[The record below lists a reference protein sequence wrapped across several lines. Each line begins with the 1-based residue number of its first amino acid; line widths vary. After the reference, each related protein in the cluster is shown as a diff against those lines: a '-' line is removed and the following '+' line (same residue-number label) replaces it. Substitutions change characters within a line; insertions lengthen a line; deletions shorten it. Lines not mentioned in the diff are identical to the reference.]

1 MTFLKTLA
9 FLLITTFIV
18 IKGNAQTTKAVST
31 PKRYNLLL
39 KYNIELIS
47 TSNIYRERE
56 IKTNGVNR
64 SGDEHL
70 QHWGNMKTIFS
81 TQGALIGSNFEA
93 YKDPETGI
101 VSIASTDDTKVST
114 RKKDGVVGKTKGRH
128 EVMNFDKNAYQ
139 EWVST
144 KFDIAHNEGYNREFV
159 CKKHHTILGEGE
171 TPVKWDEGGNYSIQM
186 RYNPKNQRVEIRNW
200 LPDFDLNITGL
211 EGFTSAGDKNCDN
224 SLNISQDAS
233 ELVSQFPLGLGQ
245 VLKNSIIYNSK
256 EGMGDQMREI
266 PYMDLQNLG
275 LFAGFRFSNQ
285 PINVQAA
292 ITENRY
298 IFDMSFKDSFR
309 EMPVNIAN
317 NPNTGAFY
325 KREFEGKEFKIRAS
339 VMIVFQQKEVKFDDY
354 PGEELPSED
363 PEHRDLG
370 WVPLMDK
377 DDYPPTQTPT
387 TTNPN
392 TNTTDKARI
401 ITIVTSQGD
410 EDVYSIPRANTP
422 IEGIA
427 TLDGRSFQYGL
438 KSDEAGKIV
447 FDANECHSKKANH
460 ETINFYASSQMN
472 PTAIIQVP
480 LYGPDTTIY
489 FKEYLR
495 RITIKTQYK
504 SNKQPIAN
512 QHFDIINAVTG
523 DSIRNATQ
531 ANGQTQLTRFYLA
544 PFTRANQQNILKFSI
559 DSMFVPSQI
568 QVPVFG
574 SDTTIVFEK
583 ISPINQSTITGD
595 IRSTISEQT
604 QALPSINIKIEQ
616 AGDNNIVQTFP
627 RRVEVVVSQ
636 EFNYQTTK
644 VGEIN
649 IVPQPPANL
658 KVYPPYRTITVPR
671 GENEI
676 RVPTF
681 LTYPRNTPVYKVI
694 GTVQTHAGMPVK
706 EAEVGLDNLMIA
718 TTDAQ
723 GKFTVYLSAGTYS
736 ISVPDCETSQQSITI
751 VNQDITLN
759 FIKK

>member
-1 MTFLKTLA
+1 MNYLK
-9 FLLITTFIV
+9 FIFIIILLCSLQGVKSF
-18 IKGNAQTTKAVST
+18 AQTTKTVSS

-47 TSNIYRERE
+47 TGNIYRERE

-70 QHWGNMKTIFS
+70 QHWGNTKTIFS

-128 EVMNFDKNAYQ
+128 EVMDLDKNIHQ

-144 KFDIAHNEGYNREFV
+144 KKDIAHNEGYNREFV

-171 TPVKWDEGGNYSIQM
+171 TPVKWEEGGNYSIQM

-211 EGFTSAGDKNCDN
+211 EGFTSSGDKNCDN
-224 SLNISQDAS
+224 SLNTSQDAS

-266 PYMDLQNLG
+266 PYMDIQNLG
-275 LFAGFRFSNQ
+275 LYAGFRFSNQ

-309 EMPVNIAN
+309 EMPVNITN
-317 NPNTGAFY
+317 NSNTGAFY

-363 PEHRDLG
+363 PKHRDLG

-377 DDYPPTQTPT
+377 DDYPPAP
-387 TTNPN
+387 
-392 TNTTDKARI
+392 TDKARI
-401 ITIVTSQGD
+401 ITIVTNQGD
-410 EDVYSIPRANTP
+410 EDSYAIPRPNTS
-422 IEGIA
+422 IDGLA
-427 TLDGRSFQYGL
+427 TLDGREFRYDL
-438 KSDEAGKIV
+438 KSDEAGKII
-447 FDANECHSKKANH
+447 FDANRCYSKKANH
-460 ETINFYASSQMN
+460 ETISFYASGKMN
-472 PTAIIQVP
+472 PSAIIQIP

-495 RITIKTQYK
+495 RITVKTQDK
-504 SNKQPIAN
+504 ANKQPIAN
-512 QHFDIINAVTG
+512 QYFDIINTQSG

-531 ANGQTQLTRFYLA
+531 ANGQAQLTRFFLA
-544 PFTRANQQNILKFSI
+544 PFTRANQQNILRFSI
-559 DSMFVPSQI
+559 DTTFVPSQI

-583 ISPINQSTITGD
+583 ISSINQSTITGD

-604 QALPSINIKIEQ
+604 QALPSISVKIEQ
-616 AGDNNIVQTFP
+616 TGDNHIVQTSP

-636 EFNYQTTK
+636 EYNYETNK
-644 VGEIN
+644 VGEMN

-658 KVYPPYRTITVPR
+658 KVYPTYQTIIVPP
-671 GENEI
+671 GENGI

-681 LTYPRNTPVYKVI
+681 LAYPPNTPVFKVI
-694 GTVQTHAGMPVK
+694 GTVKTNAGTPVK
-706 EAEVGLDNLMIA
+706 DEDASLGNMIVSK
-718 TTDAQ
+718 TDAQ
-723 GKFTVYLSAGTYS
+723 GKFTIYVPAGTYS
-736 ISVPDCETSQQSITI
+736 ISIPDCETSQQSITI
-751 VNQDITLN
+751 VNQDVTLN

>member
-1 MTFLKTLA
+1 MNYPKFI
-9 FLLITTFIV
+9 FFIMVVSLLHSM
-18 IKGNAQTTKAVST
+18 KSLAQTTKAVST

-39 KYNIELIS
+39 KYNIELIA
-47 TSNIYRERE
+47 TGNVYRERE

-70 QHWGNMKTIFS
+70 QHWGNTKTIFS

-93 YKDPETGI
+93 YKDNETGI
-101 VSIASTDDTKVST
+101 VSIASTEDTKVST

-128 EVMNFDKNAYQ
+128 EVMDLDKNVYQ

-144 KFDIAHNEGYNREFV
+144 KRDIAHNEGHNREFV

-171 TPVKWDEGGNYSIQM
+171 TPVKWNEGGNYSIQM

-224 SLNISQDAS
+224 SLNTSQDAS
-233 ELVSQFPLGLGQ
+233 KLVSQFPLGLGQ
-245 VLKNSIIYNSK
+245 VLQNSIIYNSK

-266 PYMDLQNLG
+266 PYMDIQNLG

-298 IFDMSFKDSFR
+298 IFDMSFKDSFQ
-309 EMPVNIAN
+309 EAPVNKRN
-317 NPNTGAFY
+317 NRDAGTFY
-325 KREFEGKEFKIRAS
+325 KSEFEGREFRIRAS

-370 WVPLMDK
+370 WIPLMDK
-377 DDYPPTQTPT
+377 DDYPPTQTP

-410 EDVYSIPRANTP
+410 EDSYAIPRPNTP
-422 IEGIA
+422 IDGLA
-427 TLDGRSFQYGL
+427 TLDGREFRYDL
-438 KSDEAGKIV
+438 KSDEAGKII
-447 FDANECHSKKANH
+447 FDANQCRSKKANH
-460 ETINFYASSQMN
+460 ETINFYAYSQMN
-472 PTAIIQVP
+472 PTAVIQVP

-495 RITIKTQYK
+495 KITIKTQYK

-512 QHFDIINAVTG
+512 QYFDIINTITG

-531 ANGQTQLTRFYLA
+531 ANGQTQLTRFYLV

-559 DSMFVPSQI
+559 DSTFVPSQI
-568 QVPVFG
+568 EVSAFG
-574 SDTTIVFEK
+574 NDITLVFEK
-583 ISPINQSTITGD
+583 ISAIN
-595 IRSTISEQT
+595 RSTILGDMRSSISHT
-604 QALPSINIKIEQ
+604 DLDLPPINVKIEMV
-616 AGDNNIVQTFP
+616 GNNNIVPTNQQAF
-627 RRVEVVVSQ
+627 S
-636 EFNYQTTK
+636 YQTTQ
-644 VGEIN
+644 VGSMSIT
-649 IVPQPPANL
+649 PQTPANY
-658 KVYPPYRTITVPR
+658 KSYPAYQTIEIPR
-671 GENEI
+671 GENQI
-676 RVPTF
+676 RVSTF
-681 LTYPRNTPVYKVI
+681 MIYSRNKAIYKVI
-694 GTVQTHAGMPVK
+694 GAVETPSQSPVK
-706 EAEVGLDNLMIA
+706 DQQISFGNDTFGPV
-718 TTDAQ
+718 TDAQ
-723 GKFTVYLSAGTYS
+723 GKFTLYLPAGTY
-736 ISVPDCETSQQSITI
+736 ILYAPGCDNDRQSITI
-751 VNQDITLN
+751 TDKDVNVWFL
-759 FIKK
+759 KK

>member
-1 MTFLKTLA
+1 MNYPKFI
-9 FLLITTFIV
+9 FFIMVVGLLHGV
-18 IKGNAQTTKAVST
+18 DCQAQTTKAVSI

-70 QHWGNMKTIFS
+70 QHWGNTKTIFS

-93 YKDPETGI
+93 YKDNETGI

-114 RKKDGVVGKTKGRH
+114 PKKDGVVGKTKGRH
-128 EVMNFDKNAYQ
+128 EVMDLDKNVYQ

-144 KFDIAHNEGYNREFV
+144 KNDIAHNEGYNQAVICR
-159 CKKHHTILGEGE
+159 KNHSILGEGE
-171 TPVKWDEGGNYSIQM
+171 TPVKWEEGGNYSIQM

-224 SLNISQDAS
+224 SLNTSQDAS

-245 VLKNSIIYNSK
+245 VLKSSIIYNSK

-266 PYMDLQNLG
+266 PYMDIQNLG

-298 IFDMSFKDSFR
+298 IFDMSFKDSFQ

-317 NPNTGAFY
+317 NPNAGAFY

-387 TTNPN
+387 TNPN

-447 FDANECHSKKANH
+447 FDANQCHSKKAHH

-495 RITIKTQYK
+495 RITIKTQHK
-504 SNKQPIAN
+504 NTNQPIAN
-512 QHFDIINAVTG
+512 QYFDIINTITG

-531 ANGQTQLTRFYLA
+531 ANGQTQLTRFYLV

-559 DSMFVPSQI
+559 DSTFVPSQI
-568 QVPVFG
+568 EVPAFG
-574 SDTTIVFEK
+574 NDITLVFEK
-583 ISPINQSTITGD
+583 ISAINRSIVLGD
-595 IRSTISEQT
+595 MRSDISNT
-604 QALPSINIKIEQ
+604 VLDLPSINVKIEM
-616 AGDNNIVQTFP
+616 AGNNNIVPTNQQVF
-627 RRVEVVVSQ
+627 S
-636 EFNYQTTK
+636 YQTTQ
-644 VGEIN
+644 VGSMSITPQTPTNYKSYPAYQTIEI
-649 IVPQPPANL
+649 
-658 KVYPPYRTITVPR
+658 PR
-671 GENEI
+671 GENQI

-681 LTYPRNTPVYKVI
+681 MIYPRNKAIYKVI
-694 GTVQTHAGMPVK
+694 GVVETPNQSPVK
-706 EAEVGLDNLMIA
+706 DQQIGFGNDTFGP

-723 GKFTVYLSAGTYS
+723 GKFTLYLPAGTY
-736 ISVPDCETSQQSITI
+736 ILYAPGCDNDRQSITI
-751 VNQDITLN
+751 TDKDVNVWFL
-759 FIKK
+759 KK